1 MCSAKQD
8 EMGRQDLRSE
18 PKQLMT
24 SSFDDGDD
32 YDMHKSFREKSKGQK
47 LFYYILMTRCLSF
60 GFMFSNYWLLVA
72 RDYKDQM

>member
-1 MCSAKQD
+1 MCPAKQD

-47 LFYYILMTRCLSF
+47 LFYLYFDDPLFELRF
-60 GFMFSNYWLLVA
+60 YVF
-72 RDYKDQM
+72 